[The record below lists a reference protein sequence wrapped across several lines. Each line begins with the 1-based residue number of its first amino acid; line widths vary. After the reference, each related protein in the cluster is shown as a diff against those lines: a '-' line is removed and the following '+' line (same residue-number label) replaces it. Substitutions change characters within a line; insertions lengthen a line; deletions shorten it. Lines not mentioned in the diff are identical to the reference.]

1 VYLKEKLFAQALL
14 LLIVL
19 ALVPMQ
25 MVLADVPLSGR
36 EYPGLEPFDQL
47 MVSLL
52 NKWSIPGG
60 ALAVSRN
67 GHVLLSRGY
76 GYADLERRIPVVP
89 ENLFRMASLS
99 KPITSVAIMKL
110 VERGVL
116 RLDQRALPNLGS
128 SAPPQSEIVDPRI
141 ASITVGQLLH
151 HTGGFDTDQ
160 SGDPMFMARAAR
172 AARIANAPM
181 PASKYAIIRGV
192 LQQNLDFDPGTKY
205 AYSNFGFNMLGRVIE
220 TVSGMPYEDF
230 VRINVL
236 TPIGVSMW
244 QGRTL
249 EAHENEVRYYDFPG
263 SHLVNPEP
271 GLTTGRVPAPYGAFY
286 IEAMDS
292 HGAWISSVPQYLR
305 FWLATFGE
313 RDRALLSPRLLEL
326 MRVRPH
332 GLPNN
337 GPVYYGCGI
346 QVRVI
351 GPGRFNCWH
360 TGSLPG
366 TMSIALHS
374 DEGFDWVAA
383 FNSRPKESDEFI
395 GQVDDGLWQACRAVR
410 EWPQGD
416 LWR

>member
-1 VYLKEKLFAQALL
+1 LLFFERIL
-14 LLIVL
+14 VL
-19 ALVPMQ
+19 SIAIAIASVQ
-25 MVLADVPLSGR
+25 MVLADVPASGR

-47 MVSLL
+47 MISLL
-52 NKWSIPGG
+52 NRWRIPGG

-67 GHVLLSRGY
+67 KHVLLSRGY
-76 GYADLERRIPVVP
+76 GYADLERGMPVVP
-89 ENLFRMASLS
+89 ENLFRMASLT

-116 RLDQRALPNLGS
+116 RLDQRALPKLGS
-128 SAPPQSEIVDPRI
+128 SAPPQSAIVDPRI

-151 HTGGFDTDQ
+151 HTGGFDKDQ
-160 SGDPMFMARAAR
+160 SGDPMFMGSVTQAAR
-172 AARIANAPM
+172 LADAPM

-230 VRINVL
+230 VRKNVL
-236 TPIGVSMW
+236 NPIGVSMW
-244 QGRTL
+244 QGHTL
-249 EAHENEVRYYDFPG
+249 ETHTNEVRYYDHPD

-271 GLTTGRVPAPYGAFY
+271 GLATGRVPAPYGSFY

-292 HGAWISSVPQYLR
+292 HGAWISSVPEYLR
-305 FWLATFGE
+305 FWLAVFGQ
-313 RDRALLSPRLLEL
+313 RDRALLDARLLQL
-326 MRVRPH
+326 MRARPE
-332 GLPNN
+332 GLPKH

-351 GPGRFNCWH
+351 GPDRFNYWH

-383 FNSRPKESDEFI
+383 FNSRPKDQNEFEK
-395 GQVDDGLWQACRAVR
+395 QLDDGLWKACRAVKR
-410 EWPQGD
+410 WPQED
-416 LWR
+416 LLE